1 LRRYNE
7 VVTIVPPVTT
17 AEGEYELVITA
28 YIVDF
33 YNAKAQVNRTIIVKP
48 PKVGRCRLT
57 L

>member
-1 LRRYNE
+1 
-7 VVTIVPPVTT
+7 VPPVTT